1 MTIINK
7 YLVPRG
13 YAAITIFPFI
23 IFSDMKKATQVRLNH
38 ENIHLRQQAELLI
51 IFFYIWYVTDF
62 VIQYLKYWDFT
73 TAYMNIIFEKEAY
86 KNEKKLNYLKKRKM
100 FAFIRK

>member
-23 IFSDMKKATQVRLNH
+23 IFKDMSKATQVRLNH
-38 ENIHLRQQAELLI
+38 ENIHLRQQLELLI
-51 IFFYIWYVTDF
+51 ILFYIWYAFDF
-62 VIQYLKYWDFT
+62 LIQYLKYGDVK

-86 KNEKKLNYLKKRKM
+86 KNEKKLNYLKKRKL